1 MQEHETNT
9 GWWTDKPERPDR
21 PSSYVPLGRTFHA
34 RRDGGGVWGKSLL
47 VIALMVSFGWAMVR
61 LAGS

>member
-9 GWWTDKPERPDR
+9 GWWTEKPERQDR
-21 PSSYVPLGRTFHA
+21 PSSYADLGGGFHA

-47 VIALMVSFGWAMVR
+47 VIALMVSFGWAIVR